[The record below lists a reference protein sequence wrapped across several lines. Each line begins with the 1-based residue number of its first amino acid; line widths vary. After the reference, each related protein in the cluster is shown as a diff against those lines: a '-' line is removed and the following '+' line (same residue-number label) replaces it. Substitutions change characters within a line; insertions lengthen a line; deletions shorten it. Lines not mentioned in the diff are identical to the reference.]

1 MLAAQP
7 PVFCAGGSLDDLA
20 HPRAP
25 LEVMYAGFRALASC
39 PLPTVAAVDGPCVGA
54 GVNLPLSCDVVV
66 TTLEARFDPRWL
78 DVGIHPGGGNLWAL
92 SERMGRQGAAALVLF
107 GEQVDGEQAVE
118 RGLAWRCVPRGD
130 VLDEARRLARR
141 AADRDPDLVRRTK
154 ATLDASLALGSRDDA
169 IELELEP
176 QRWSMGRPAFQ
187 AMVRRAAERR
197 RATAR

>member
-1 MLAAQP
+1 M
-7 PVFCAGGSLDDLA
+7 
-20 HPRAP
+20 
-25 LEVMYAGFRALASC
+25 
-39 PLPTVAAVDGPCVGA
+39 
-54 GVNLPLSCDVVV
+54 NLPLSCDVVV
-66 TTLEARFDPRWL
+66 TTPEARFDPRWL

-107 GEQVDGEQAVE
+107 GEQVDGEQAVA

-169 IELELEP
+169 VELELEP

-187 AMVRRAAERR
+187 AMVQRAAERL